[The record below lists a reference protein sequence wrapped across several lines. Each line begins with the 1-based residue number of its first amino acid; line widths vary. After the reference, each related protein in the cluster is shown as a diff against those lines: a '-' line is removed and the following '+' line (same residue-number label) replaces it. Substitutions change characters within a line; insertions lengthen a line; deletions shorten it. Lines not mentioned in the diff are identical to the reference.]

1 VASRHSFIKP
11 EDDEMLIEAG
21 RMLDM
26 LVLEFNKLLPSLADS
41 GTDGSS
47 AQAIAHALGLLQ
59 ARAAGGMNLVRTQ
72 LGLLLTV
79 LDDSEADLGASVRAR
94 IAAVRATISQAMASD
109 SLEAMER
116 GFRQAAVAV
125 QHLVTE
131 LNQSELPGSVR
142 AALIDRLI
150 AWESQNLLSQLPV
163 RADGAAAEAASEIT
177 PAVLTAY
184 LRDRFAQPGLEV
196 THVQP
201 LAGGFGKQTTI
212 FAAAGPGLTGEFVMR
227 RDMAGDASLVN
238 DCHKI
243 ADEFR
248 VIRAAFERGFPAPDA
263 VWLDTDH
270 RLLPGGDFIVMRRA
284 PGRVGGNV
292 FGAQSKVPDDLADV
306 LADRMAELHGMPA
319 LRELGDLT
327 DSIRLELWDLPLSDC
342 IHRYIANWYAYYLS
356 EDHSPSPSV
365 AALFGWLLDNVP
377 QRTGTPSLL
386 HGDIGFHNFL
396 FHEGRMSA
404 LVDWE
409 FAHIGDPAEDLG
421 YVKVTV
427 GQSLDWGRFMS
438 RYYAAG
444 GRPVDDRTVHYF
456 QIWAFVRN
464 AAAANIM
471 STRLACGRANDLK
484 LSVLPYLHIPNFIRG
499 AQALIA
505 RFDQKAGSLADA

>member
-1 VASRHSFIKP
+1 
-11 EDDEMLIEAG
+11 MLIEAG
-21 RMLDM
+21 RVLDT
-26 LVLEFNKLLPSLADS
+26 LVREFNKLLPSLTDS
-41 GTDGSS
+41 GTDGSA

-59 ARAAGGMNLVRTQ
+59 ARAAGGMSMVQTQ
-72 LGLLLTV
+72 LGLLMAV
-79 LDDSEADLGASVRAR
+79 LDDTERDLGVRAPGALVAVRAR
-94 IAAVRATISQAMASD
+94 IAEAMAAT
-109 SLEAMER
+109 SLEGMEL
-116 GFRQAAVAV
+116 GFRQATGAV
-125 QHLVTE
+125 QKLVTE
-131 LNQSELPGSVR
+131 LNDGDIPAELR
-142 AALIDRLI
+142 KRLLDRLI
-150 AWESQNLLSQLPV
+150 TWESQNLLSQLPA
-163 RADGAAAEAASEIT
+163 RASGGDMADPGDIT
-177 PAVLTAY
+177 LPSLTAY
-184 LRDRFAQPGLEV
+184 LRDRFAQPSLAV
-196 THVQP
+196 TQLQP

-212 FAAAGPGLTGEFVMR
+212 FAAAGPGLSGEFVIR
-227 RDMAGDASLVN
+227 RDMAGDASLAN
-238 DCHKI
+238 DCHRI
-243 ADEFR
+243 ADEYR

-263 VWLDTDH
+263 VWLDTEH

-319 LRELGDLT
+319 LRELGNLT
-327 DSIRLELWDLPLSDC
+327 DSIRTELWDLPRADC
-342 IHRYIANWYAYYLS
+342 IYRYIANWYAYYLS
-356 EDHSPSPSV
+356 EEHTPSPSV

-377 QRTGTPSLL
+377 QREGLPSLL

-427 GQSLDWGRFMS
+427 GQSLDWDRFMA

-444 GRPVDDRTVHYF
+444 GMSVDDRTVHYF

-499 AQALIA
+499 AQTLIA
-505 RFDQKAGSLADA
+505 SFGQKSGALADAD